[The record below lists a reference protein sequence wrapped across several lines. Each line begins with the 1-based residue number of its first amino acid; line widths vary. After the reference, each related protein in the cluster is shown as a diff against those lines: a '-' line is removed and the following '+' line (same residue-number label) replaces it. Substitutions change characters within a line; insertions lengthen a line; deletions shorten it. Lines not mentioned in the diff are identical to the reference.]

1 MFSVADKIICITG
14 SSRGLGKSLA
24 RGFAENGS
32 KEIIYVLSRKIK
44 RRRAFL
50 FL

>member
-24 RGFAENGS
+24 RGFAE
-32 KEIIYVLSRKIK
+32 R
-44 RRRAFL
+44 
-50 FL
+50 